1 MLYSIPPFLG
11 TLGTHGG
18 PWDDHRWGTLVALH
32 PGVITEVAR
41 GDINVFNGG
50 RSLAPPKNMCFFPGL
65 FRSYTPF
72 WVSFP
77 RPFLDFRS
85 YTRFF
90 L

>member
-1 MLYSIPPFLG
+1 MAKAASQSVG
-11 TLGTHGG
+11 GTHGG
-18 PWDDHRWGTLVALH
+18 PWDDHRWDTLVALH

-50 RSLAPPKNMCFFPGL
+50 RSLAFPKNMCFFSGL
-65 FRSYTPF
+65 FLSYIPF
-72 WVSFP
+72 WVLFP

-85 YTRFF
+85 YTRLF